1 MLVDA
6 TAGHELMSFM
16 DAYSGYHQIRIHP
29 DDEEKT
35 AFMTSVALFCYKYM
49 PFGLKNAGAT
59 YQRLVNRMFAS
70 LLGQTMEV
78 YIDDMLVK
86 SIHARDHI
94 DHLRE
99 TFEILRKYNMK
110 LNPTKCSFGVNAGK
124 FLGYMVTQ
132 RGIEANP
139 AQIESIQ
146 GIPSPTCMKD
156 VQKLA
161 GRIAALSRFISRSS
175 EKCHL
180 FFNTLRKSKT
190 FEWTEEC
197 EEALKQLKQYLTS
210 PPLPKNH
217 ETLLVYLAVSDTA
230 VSAVLVREEER
241 KQSPIYYV
249 SKSLLDAETR
259 YSQLEKL
266 ALALVHAAKK
276 LRPYFQCHPIVVATT
291 YPLKAILHKP
301 ELSGRL
307 TKWAVE
313 LSEYDITYKPR
324 TALKSQ
330 VLADFVVDFAPNL
343 TIQADKELCCLTEE
357 PDQTGTWKLYVD
369 GSSNVRGSG
378 LGIVLSS
385 PRGDNIER
393 SIRCDFKTTNNEAEY
408 EAMIAGLGLAK
419 EIGVKRINV
428 FSDSQLVVNQMQG
441 TFQAKDTKMTAY
453 LGKTKELQSC
463 FEVFTINQVPRR
475 ENGHADALA
484 NLGSAIQTAQPKTI
498 TITCLQYPAI
508 RRDEAEE
515 HVTAVSVGQ
524 TWMTPI
530 MEYLER
536 DILPDDRNDA
546 RRIKA
551 QAARFCII
559 RGKLY
564 KRSFTGP
571 YLKCINPV
579 EARYVLSELHEGEC
593 GNHSGGRSLAH
604 RALTN
609 SYYWP
614 TIKADA
620 ADYAKKCDKCQQFT
634 QISHLPPE
642 PLTAITSP
650 WPFMKWGMDIVGKL
664 PMAPG
669 QKVYMLA
676 VTDYFSKWIEAES
689 FHQVRDKEVKGF
701 IWKNVICRYGVPKEI
716 VTDNGSQF
724 ISADFQDFCRFWNIK
739 QSFSTPRY
747 PQANGQAE
755 SSNKTI
761 MNTLKKR
768 LEKAK
773 GKWADELPGVLWS
786 YRTTTRASTGETPFS
801 LAYGMEAVIPTES
814 EVPTARHELTTDDGN
829 QEAMCHEL
837 DLLDEK
843 RNKVNIR
850 LASYQQSIV
859 RHYNKHIH
867 TRTFKPGDWVLRK
880 VFQNTKETSAGKLA
894 PNWEGPYLITK
905 VVGRGA
911 YKLRSTDGREINNSW
926 NALHLKQYHA

>member
-1 MLVDA
+1 MTSSFPVFSCLFHSLGWAGNSGGHWFEIVLVVDLAPFVLWSLSWFGAKVLVAYSRQTLLAVICPVDA
-6 TAGHELMSFM
+6 SRSVFIAIDLISSLVYLLTYADGLCSSDGSFIMSMGNRAG
-16 DAYSGYHQIRIHP
+16 
-29 DDEEKT
+29 
-35 AFMTSVALFCYKYM
+35 
-49 PFGLKNAGAT
+49 
-59 YQRLVNRMFAS
+59 S
-70 LLGQTMEV
+70 LLVTPNCYNPVKMTFKAC
-78 YIDDMLVK
+78 LVIVK
-86 SIHARDHI
+86 
-94 DHLRE
+94 
-99 TFEILRKYNMK
+99 FENWVL
-110 LNPTKCSFGVNAGK
+110 C
-124 FLGYMVTQ
+124 
-132 RGIEANP
+132 
-139 AQIESIQ
+139 
-146 GIPSPTCMKD
+146 
-156 VQKLA
+156 
-161 GRIAALSRFISRSS
+161 
-175 EKCHL
+175 
-180 FFNTLRKSKT
+180 
-190 FEWTEEC
+190 
-197 EEALKQLKQYLTS
+197 
-210 PPLPKNH
+210 PPLLAKPKNH

-230 VSAVLVREEER
+230 VSALLVREEEG

-266 ALALVHAAKK
+266 ALALVHTARK

-301 ELSGRL
+301 ELSNRMR
-307 TKWAVE
+307 KWVVE
-313 LSEYDITYKPR
+313 LSEYDITFKPR

-357 PDQTGTWKLYVD
+357 PDQTGIWKLYVD

-378 LGIVLSS
+378 LGVVLSS

-419 EIGVKRINV
+419 EIGIKRINV

-463 FEVFTINQVPRR
+463 FEEFTINQVPRG

-484 NLGSAIQTAQPKTI
+484 NLGSAIQTAQPKTV

-508 RRDEAEE
+508 QKGEAEE
-515 HVTAVSVGQ
+515 QVTEVSVER
-524 TWMTPI
+524 TWITPI

-536 DILPDDRNDA
+536 DILPDDRNEA
-546 RRIKA
+546 RRLKA

-571 YLKCINPV
+571 YLKCINPA
-579 EARYVLSELHEGEC
+579 EARYALSELHEGEC
-593 GNHSGGRSLAH
+593 GNHSGRRSLAH

-609 SYYWP
+609 GYYWP
-614 TIKADA
+614 KMKGDA
-620 ADYAKKCDKCQQFT
+620 AGYARKCDKCQRFA

-664 PMAPG
+664 PIAPG

-739 QSFSTPRY
+739 LSFSTPMY

-773 GKWADELPGVLWS
+773 GRWADELPGVLWS
-786 YRTTTRASTGETPFS
+786 YRTTTRTSTGETPFS
-801 LAYGMEAVIPTES
+801 LAYG
-814 EVPTARHELTTDDGN
+814 
-829 QEAMCHEL
+829 
-837 DLLDEK
+837 
-843 RNKVNIR
+843 
-850 LASYQQSIV
+850 V
-859 RHYNKHIH
+859 RGSN
-867 TRTFKPGDWVLRK
+867 P
-880 VFQNTKETSAGKLA
+880 NGK
-894 PNWEGPYLITK
+894 
-905 VVGRGA
+905 
-911 YKLRSTDGREINNSW
+911 
-926 NALHLKQYHA
+926 

>member
-1 MLVDA
+1 M
-6 TAGHELMSFM
+6 
-16 DAYSGYHQIRIHP
+16 
-29 DDEEKT
+29 
-35 AFMTSVALFCYKYM
+35 
-49 PFGLKNAGAT
+49 
-59 YQRLVNRMFAS
+59 
-70 LLGQTMEV
+70 
-78 YIDDMLVK
+78 
-86 SIHARDHI
+86 
-94 DHLRE
+94 
-99 TFEILRKYNMK
+99 
-110 LNPTKCSFGVNAGK
+110 
-124 FLGYMVTQ
+124 
-132 RGIEANP
+132 
-139 AQIESIQ
+139 
-146 GIPSPTCMKD
+146 
-156 VQKLA
+156 
-161 GRIAALSRFISRSS
+161 
-175 EKCHL
+175 
-180 FFNTLRKSKT
+180 

-210 PPLPKNH
+210 PPLLAKLRNH
-217 ETLLVYLAVSDTA
+217 RTLLVYLAVSDTA
-230 VSAVLVREEER
+230 VSAVLVKEEEG

-266 ALALVHAAKK
+266 ALALVHAARK
-276 LRPYFQCHPIVVATT
+276 LRPYFQCHPIIVATT

-301 ELSGRL
+301 KLSDRL

-330 VLADFVVDFAPNL
+330 VLADFIVDFTPDL
-343 TIQADKELCCLTEE
+343 TMQADKELCCMTEE
-357 PDQTGTWKLYVD
+357 PDQTGIWKLYVD

-378 LGIVLSS
+378 LGVVLSS

-408 EAMIAGLGLAK
+408 EAMIAGLRLAK
-419 EIGVKRINV
+419 EIGVKCINV

-463 FEVFTINQVPRR
+463 FEEFTINQVPRG

-484 NLGSAIQTAQPKTI
+484 NLGSTIQTAQPKTI

-508 RRDEAEE
+508 QKGEAEE
-515 HVTAVSVGQ
+515 QVTEVSVER
-524 TWMTPI
+524 TWITPI
-530 MEYLER
+530 MEYLKR
-536 DILPDDRNDA
+536 DILPDDRNEA
-546 RRIKA
+546 RRLKA

-571 YLKCINPV
+571 YLKCINPA
-579 EARYVLSELHEGEC
+579 EARYVLSELHECEC

-609 SYYWP
+609 GYYWP
-614 TIKADA
+614 TMKADA
-620 ADYAKKCDKCQQFT
+620 AKYAKKCDKCQRFA

-664 PMAPG
+664 PIAPG

-701 IWKNVICRYGVPKEI
+701 IWKNMICRYGVPKEI
-716 VTDNGSQF
+716 VMDNGFQF
-724 ISADFQDFCRFWNIK
+724 ISANFQDFCRFWNIK
-739 QSFSTPRY
+739 LSFSTPRY

-761 MNTLKKR
+761 MNTLKKL

-773 GKWADELPGVLWS
+773 GRWADELPGVLWS
-786 YRTTTRASTGETPFS
+786 YRTTTRTSTGETPFS
-801 LAYGMEAVIPTES
+801 LAYGMEAVIPTEN

-829 QEAMCHEL
+829 QEVMCHEL

-843 RNKVNIR
+843 RNKANIR
-850 LASYQQSIV
+850 LASYQQSIA
-859 RHYNKHIH
+859 RHYDTHIR
-867 TRTFKPGDWVLRK
+867 TRTFKPGD
-880 VFQNTKETSAGKLA
+880 
-894 PNWEGPYLITK
+894 
-905 VVGRGA
+905 
-911 YKLRSTDGREINNSW
+911 
-926 NALHLKQYHA
+926 